1 MGKCRLQGI
10 AMGNAVSEVKKQAD
24 LVIGSNDDDGI
35 AEYLSFLLK
44 GIAPA
49 QAGALSR
56 NMSDG
61 TG

>member
-1 MGKCRLQGI
+1 MEKCRLQGI

-44 GIAPA
+44 GTAPA
-49 QAGALSR
+49 QAGALSWS
-56 NMSDG
+56 MSDG

>member
-1 MGKCRLQGI
+1 
-10 AMGNAVSEVKKQAD
+10 MGNAVSEVKKQAD

-49 QAGALSR
+49 QVGASPR